1 MPTSY
6 SQLLQPLIADPDPRG
21 MIRFLQDRGVLAS
34 AMTCDKCHVPM
45 NLTTRNRNSDRCAF
59 KCPKDKCRCIK
70 SVRHGSWF
78 THMRV
83 PIQKVV
89 WIVYLWSIHMP
100 VGMAAQLT
108 AVSQKSIIQ
117 IYQFLRDVCS
127 AKLVALNGEKLGGPG
142 VIVEIDESLFR
153 HKPKYHRGRAPQNEL
168 WVFGMVDT
176 SYTPC
181 RGYMEIVERRD
192 AATLI
197 PIIEQHVAP
206 GSIIHSDQW
215 RAYAQLQNDPR
226 FTYRSVN
233 HSENFVDP
241 VTGVHTQTIESYW
254 GRKKRHLKNMNGT
267 RAAMMPSYLDQFMW
281 EDRFGKE
288 NMFDN
293 VLQHIAEQ
301 YRV

>member
-1 MPTSY
+1 M
-6 SQLLQPLIADPDPRG
+6 
-21 MIRFLQDRGVLAS
+21 
-34 AMTCDKCHVPM
+34 
-45 NLTTRNRNSDRCAF
+45 
-59 KCPKDKCRCIK
+59 
-70 SVRHGSWF
+70 
-78 THMRV
+78 
-83 PIQKVV
+83 
-89 WIVYLWSIHMP
+89 
-100 VGMAAQLT
+100 
-108 AVSQKSIIQ
+108 
-117 IYQFLRDVCS
+117 
-127 AKLVALNGEKLGGPG
+127 ALNWEKLGGPG
-142 VIVEIDESLFR
+142 VIIEIDESLFR

>member
-45 NLTTRNRNSDRCAF
+45 NLTTRNKNSDRCAF
-59 KCPKDKCRCIK
+59 KCPKDKCKCIK

-100 VGMAAQLT
+100 VGMAAQQT
-108 AVSQKSIIQ
+108 EVSKKSIVQ
-117 IYQFLRDVCS
+117 MYQFLRDVCS

-142 VIVEIDESLFR
+142 FIVEIDESLFR
-153 HKPKYHRGRAPQNEL
+153 HKPKYHRVCAPQNEL

-215 RAYAQLQNDPR
+215 RAYAQLQN
-226 FTYRSVN
+226 
-233 HSENFVDP
+233 
-241 VTGVHTQTIESYW
+241 
-254 GRKKRHLKNMNGT
+254 
-267 RAAMMPSYLDQFMW
+267 
-281 EDRFGKE
+281 
-288 NMFDN
+288 
-293 VLQHIAEQ
+293 
-301 YRV
+301 YRVATLAQIFLCRIFSGCWRKILRQCDSLDSPVLGSLEALGYWNRYMITLEKTHRYCNDIFVIRETT